1 LIKRRQHPNVGADH
15 FLGATRRTV
24 PRHP

>member
-1 LIKRRQHPNVGADH
+1 LIKRRQHLNVGADH
-15 FLGATRRTV
+15 FLGAARRTV